1 MVTSGKVARTP
12 QVLVALFMGNDFGRE
27 AMEGIHDW
35 LRESGE
41 SWRIRFCDTKNF
53 FAASIKW
60 MLRARRLDGV
70 ISAFRDKSLANALRE
85 ACVPIVHEGDLRGY
99 DDLPDFD
106 GTGYVGRISLDA
118 EDVARAAADHLF
130 SRAGFRSA
138 GFVENY
144 ADNGWSRQRG
154 DAVVAE
160 FSRRAVPVYRF
171 MHRGAIQTGPDNPGP
186 DFDGLAEWL
195 AALEKPAAVVAA
207 NDTVA
212 DDVIRL
218 CEEGGMKVPQDVA
231 VLGMDD
237 NAILCQHSEPN
248 ISSVHFDGRRAGYL
262 AAKMLSSMMAGN
274 PAPSRDSVRYGVAK
288 IAARASTAATPSL
301 AEIVQKALDYIDAH
315 ACEGATLPEVVRH
328 CAYSRSLVT
337 RRFRQTTG
345 MSIEGAIRRR
355 RLDEARRLLRETRM
369 TGEQIAERC
378 GYESPCA
385 LRRAFRRAEGKTMA
399 QFRAASISQHP
410 QGATP

>member
-1 MVTSGKVARTP
+1 MEKRAK
-12 QVLVALFMGNDFGRE
+12 QVLVALWMGSDFGRE
-27 AMEGIHDW
+27 AVEGIHDW
-35 LRESGE
+35 LRDGGE

-53 FAASIKW
+53 FTSSVSW
-60 MLRARRLDGV
+60 MLRSRRLDGV
-70 ISAFRDKSLANALRE
+70 ISCFRDKSLANELRL
-85 ACVPIVHEGDLRGY
+85 ARVPIVHEGDLFGY

-106 GTGYVGRISLDA
+106 GTGFVGRISLDVG
-118 EDVARAAADHLF
+118 EVARAAADHLF

-144 ADNGWSRQRG
+144 SDNGWSHQRG

-171 MHRGAIQTGPDNPGP
+171 LHRGVVHKGPDNPGP
-186 DFDGLAEWL
+186 DFDGLAAWL
-195 AALEKPAAVVAA
+195 GALEKPAAVVAA
-207 NDTVA
+207 NDAVA

-237 NAILCQHSEPN
+237 NAVLCQHSEPN
-248 ISSVHFDGRRAGYL
+248 ISSIHFDGRRAGYL
-262 AAKMLSSMMAGN
+262 AAKMLSSMLAGAS
-274 PAPSRDSVRYGVAK
+274 APPRDSVSYGVSGISAC
-288 IAARASTAATPSL
+288 ASTAATPSL
-301 AEIVQKALDYIDAH
+301 AEIVQRALDYVAAH

-328 CAYSRSLVT
+328 CGYSRSLVT

-345 MSIEGAIRRR
+345 MSIEEAIRRR
-355 RLDEARRLLRETRM
+355 RLDEARRLLRETKA
-369 TGEQIAERC
+369 TGDVIAARC

-385 LRRAFRRAEGKTMA
+385 LRRAFRRAEGKTMSEYRRDFNAEA
-399 QFRAASISQHP
+399 QRRGETQR
-410 QGATP
+410 